1 MMSIEQGLNS
11 RRENDKQVESQQ
23 WFQKL
28 IQADQYVG
36 DIYSINYETARVII
50 HDFYREKVG
59 GIPSLSFL
67 IATRVDPSN
76 TDIDFKKED
85 ASFVLLRVMDAA
97 ALPQD
102 KEAERI
108 RVETAQRISGETE
121 KHWDDAGSMDLR
133 TKNIL
138 GFAGVQCRIIGTF
151 FLEENGHNGEA
162 PLNLKF
168 GSDISNYYPNRGLKV
183 YKPNGKALE
192 QIVNYADPSSIQAHT
207 EKYGNTERVK
217 LGFVRYAST
226 NRKYQQVDDVPVFIY
241 PADLLSQKSALFG
254 MTRTGKSNTTKIIAK
269 SVFELRTNEN
279 PNDRPLRIGQIIFD
293 PNGEYANENVQ
304 DNNSALKNVWQLL
317 PNGSKDDEIVTYG
330 IHSHENDPDR
340 KMMLLNFYL
349 DDNLQIGKDIIDAS
363 FRKDEA
369 KFIES
374 FKQVLFDKPESSDR
388 SATTRYNR
396 RVLAYR
402 SLLAKAG
409 FEIPPTLTITTS
421 GLFKSELFDGRPNA
435 REQNE
440 RFNGMLNVQSDQ
452 NNAEK
457 YRSAARIFQTPN
469 PTLKSLATA
478 FSTLYEFMKTA
489 EYKAFDRWYIDQSS
503 SGESWADSDFEKILE
518 MLWRPNG
525 AKQVGAVRDNHS
537 PSTTSDYAEDIYNDL
552 VKGKLVIVDQSSG
565 EPLLNKSSAERI
577 MWHIFRKNQEV
588 FRSGELPP
596 EILVYVEE
604 AHNIL
609 PAGSDL
615 DLSDVWVR
623 TAKEGSKYRIGM
635 VYATQEVSSI
645 QKNILKNTANW
656 FISHL
661 NNTDETK
668 ELCKYYDFADFEPSI
683 RRAQDKG
690 FLRVKTLS
698 NLFVIPVQVDRF
710 EV

>member
-1 MMSIEQGLNS
+1 MSIEKGLNS

-28 IQADQYVG
+28 IQVDQYVG

-67 IATRVDPSN
+67 IATRVDPSK

-192 QIVNYADPSSIQAHT
+192 QIVNYADPSSIQAHI

-226 NRKYQQVDDVPVFIY
+226 NRKYQQVDDVPVYIY

-269 SVFELRTNEN
+269 SVFELRTTEKQE
-279 PNDRPLRIGQIIFD
+279 DRPLRIGQIIFD

-317 PNGSKDDEIVTYG
+317 PNGVKANEVVTYG
-330 IHSHENDPDR
+330 ITRHPNDPDR
-340 KMMLLNFYL
+340 ILMLLNFFE
-349 DDNLQIGKDIIDAS
+349 DENLQIGKEIIDSILSEDNTTYIKNFCQVS
-363 FRKDEA
+363 FEEPDA
-369 KFIES
+369 
-374 FKQVLFDKPESSDR
+374 DDR
-388 SATTRYNR
+388 SALTRHNR
-396 RVLAYR
+396 RVLAYK
-402 SLLAKAG
+402 SYWHGLALQFHKTKDLIQ
-409 FEIPPTLTITTS
+409 EIYLTGT
-421 GLFKSELFDGRPNA
+421 
-435 REQNE
+435 
-440 RFNGMLNVQSDQ
+440 
-452 NNAEK
+452 
-457 YRSAARIFQTPN
+457 
-469 PTLKSLATA
+469 
-478 FSTLYEFMKTA
+478 
-489 EYKAFDRWYIDQSS
+489 
-503 SGESWADSDFEKILE
+503 
-518 MLWRPNG
+518 
-525 AKQVGAVRDNHS
+525 
-537 PSTTSDYAEDIYNDL
+537 
-552 VKGKLVIVDQSSG
+552 
-565 EPLLNKSSAERI
+565 
-577 MWHIFRKNQEV
+577 
-588 FRSGELPP
+588 
-596 EILVYVEE
+596 
-604 AHNIL
+604 
-609 PAGSDL
+609 
-615 DLSDVWVR
+615 
-623 TAKEGSKYRIGM
+623 
-635 VYATQEVSSI
+635 
-645 QKNILKNTANW
+645 
-656 FISHL
+656 
-661 NNTDETK
+661 
-668 ELCKYYDFADFEPSI
+668 C
-683 RRAQDKG
+683 
-690 FLRVKTLS
+690 
-698 NLFVIPVQVDRF
+698 
-710 EV
+710 